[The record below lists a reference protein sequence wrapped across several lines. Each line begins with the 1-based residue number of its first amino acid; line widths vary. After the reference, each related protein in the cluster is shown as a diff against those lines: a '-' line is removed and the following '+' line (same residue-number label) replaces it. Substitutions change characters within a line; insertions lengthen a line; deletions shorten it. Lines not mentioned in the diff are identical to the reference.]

1 MFDGLQNLI
10 WLSRSSIDYWK
21 DLQCEKKIHFSLNCL
36 MTLRDKD
43 LQKKKSSANQQ
54 EIEDD

>member
-21 DLQCEKKIHFSLNCL
+21 DLQCEKKINFSLNCL
-36 MTLRDKD
+36 MTLRDK
-43 LQKKKSSANQQ
+43 KIVGKSAKRLKMT
-54 EIEDD
+54 ERR